1 VFGYGR
7 KPEYLRWT
15 TTLEHQLFAA
25 EPNPPEI
32 PKNFG
37 KRKAGPTGTYT
48 QFQKTP
54 SLNPANQPITVE
66 AWVTSTRPQGVIIAR
81 GGPADGFALSLKN
94 GRPEFHIR
102 SNDKL
107 TTVTAKKRIIG
118 GWHHVVGVLDKDKSM
133 KVYVDGELSAEG
145 TASGLIKTDPIQPME
160 IGTDGL
166 SAVGNYT
173 NAQFTGIID
182 EVRLYFLAAN
192 AEQIA
197 KRHQDGSEISSNAAL
212 AVSFDDGT
220 ARDLGLN
227 RNDGTVEGAKLV
239 DGKVGMAFQ
248 YSGKKKGGNANAPGN
263 SLVDP
268 KWTEDV
274 PIYVRSMLLSG
285 GRLFIVGPPDIID
298 EESTFQKLTEK
309 DEQVQKLLAEQDEV
323 LNGTKGS
330 LLLSV
335 NIDTGKID
343 DRIELTSLPAWDSLA
358 GAEGKLFLSTLDGSV
373 ICFGSESE

>member
-1 VFGYGR
+1 
-7 KPEYLRWT
+7 
-15 TTLEHQLFAA
+15 
-25 EPNPPEI
+25 
-32 PKNFG
+32 
-37 KRKAGPTGTYT
+37 
-48 QFQKTP
+48 
-54 SLNPANQPITVE
+54 
-66 AWVTSTRPQGVIIAR
+66 
-81 GGPADGFALSLKN
+81 
-94 GRPEFHIR
+94 
-102 SNDKL
+102 
-107 TTVTAKKRIIG
+107 
-118 GWHHVVGVLDKDKSM
+118 M

-145 TASGLIKTDPIQPME
+145 TATGLIKTDPIQPME

-173 NAQFTGIID
+173 NVQFIGIID

-309 DEQVQKLLAEQDEV
+309 DEQVQKLLAEQDQV
-323 LNGTKGS
+323 LNGTEGS